1 MDWSPI
7 LISMRTAGL
16 SIVFTFFMGI
26 LAAWMVVRISHPL
39 MKTILDGIFTIP
51 LVLPPTVAGFFLL
64 YVFGVKR
71 PVGQFFLEYF
81 SIKIAFSWGATVL
94 AAVVMSFPLMYRSA
108 RGAFEQ
114 VDDTLVQAART
125 LGMGEWTIFRKVL
138 LANAVPGVV
147 SGGVL
152 AFARGLGEFG
162 YGYDRRQYR
171 RKDQNSSHGGILGGG
186 GRQYGS
192 RLFVCGDHC
201 GDRIFIGIS
210 DEWCHVVQPEKEP
223 VDGRDR
229 TYERTAVTDKTGRR
243 DPETVKTVPSGCKI
257 AGRRRV
263 PGYFRAVWL
272 WKKHDVKIH
281 RRDRDTG

>member
-1 MDWSPI
+1 
-7 LISMRTAGL
+7 
-16 SIVFTFFMGI
+16 MGI

-39 MKTILDGIFTIP
+39 VKTILDGIFTIP

-81 SIKIAFSWGATVL
+81 SVKIAFSWGATVL

-162 YGYDRRQYR
+162 A
-171 RKDQNSSHGGILGGG
+171 
-186 GRQYGS
+186 
-192 RLFVCGDHC
+192 
-201 GDRIFIGIS
+201 
-210 DEWCHVVQPEKEP
+210 
-223 VDGRDR
+223 
-229 TYERTAVTDKTGRR
+229 TAM
-243 DPETVKTVPSGCKI
+243 I
-257 AGRRRV
+257 AGNIAGKTRTL
-263 PGYFRAVWL
+263 PMAVYSEVAAGNMEAAYSYVAIAFLSVFLMNGAMWYSQ
-272 WKKHDVKIH
+272 KKS
-281 RRDRDTG
+281 R